1 MINLVELKNKWLL
14 EEEKGFKGW
23 DFTHLDGRWEEEKI
37 PWDYKDW
44 VMNYLKPEAK
54 LLDMGTGG
62 GEFLLTLGHSYENT
76 SVTEA
81 WEPNVKLC
89 KETLEPLGISVKQV
103 FEDDKLPFADDSFDL
118 IINRHESYD
127 VREVKRILKR
137 NGLFITQ
144 QVGGTNNE
152 LLSKALIPNFNSLYP
167 DLLLSIEREK
177 FSNEG
182 FTVLYENEY
191 LPYIRFFDIGAIV
204 YYAKII
210 DWEFPGFSVDS
221 CFDRLCEL
229 QKVLLKQGFIESFEH
244 RFIIVARNDK

>member
-37 PWDYKDW
+37 PWDYKEG

-62 GEFLLTLGHSYENT
+62 GEFLLTLGHPYENT

-89 KETLEPLGISVKQV
+89 KETLEPLGICVKQV
-103 FEDDKLPFADDSFDL
+103 FEDDKLPFDDDTFDL

-152 LLSKALIPNFNSLYP
+152 LLSKALIPNFKSLYP

-210 DWEFPGFSVDS
+210 DWEFPGFSVDN

-229 QKVLLKQGFIESFEH
+229 QKVLMKQGYIESFEH
-244 RFIIVARNDK
+244 RFILIARNDK